1 MNQSY
6 DSNIH
11 MILTE
16 ASTPLDTKTRIL
28 NAAEKLFGMNGFDA
42 TSLRD
47 ITAEAQVNLA
57 AVNYHFQSKDSLI
70 DAVIE
75 RRILPIS
82 QRRLKMLDAAGHPPS
97 VEQIVE
103 AFLAPL
109 LMPEVLPAVPLI
121 GRVLSNPDQFFDRVF
136 KKHLQNVAERFS
148 QAIREAIP
156 ELSPEEAFWRLFFM
170 AGSMTQVLALSSVLP
185 KISGQHVDR
194 DALMRRLATFVVS
207 GLRAPVAAVNPVR
220 KES

>member
-1 MNQSY
+1 
-6 DSNIH
+6 
-11 MILTE
+11 MIFTE

-28 NAAEKLFGMNGFDA
+28 NAAEKLFGKNGFDA

-70 DAVIE
+70 DAIIE

-82 QRRLKMLDAAGHPPS
+82 QRRLEMLDAAGHPPS
-97 VEQIVE
+97 VEQVVE

-121 GRVLSNPDQFFDRVF
+121 GRVLSNPDQFFERVF

-148 QAIREAIP
+148 KAIREAIP

-170 AGSMTQVLALSSVLP
+170 AGCMTQVLTLSSVLP
-185 KISGQHVDR
+185 LLSGQPVDR
-194 DALMRRLATFVVS
+194 DALTRRLVNFIVA
-207 GLRAPVAAVNPVR
+207 GLRAPVAANTNVPNPAR
-220 KES
+220 KEP

>member
-1 MNQSY
+1 M
-6 DSNIH
+6 
-11 MILTE
+11 TE
-16 ASTPLDTKTRIL
+16 AVAPLDTKTRIL

-70 DAVIE
+70 DAIIE
-75 RRILPIS
+75 RRILPIN
-82 QRRLKMLDAAGHPPS
+82 QRRFEMLDAAGHPPS
-97 VEQIVE
+97 VEQVVE

-136 KKHLQNVAERFS
+136 KKHLQHVAERFS
-148 QAIREAIP
+148 QAIREAFP
-156 ELSPEEAFWRLFFM
+156 DLSPEEAFWRLFFM

-185 KISGQHVDR
+185 RISGQPVDR
-194 DALMRRLATFVVS
+194 DVLMRRLATFVAA
-207 GLRAPVAAVNPVR
+207 GLRAPFTAANPMR
-220 KES
+220 KEP

>member
-1 MNQSY
+1 MTV
-6 DSNIH
+6 
-11 MILTE
+11 TE
-16 ASTPLDTKTRIL
+16 ALTPLDTKTRIL
-28 NAAEKLFGMNGFDA
+28 NAAEKLFGKNGFDA

-70 DAVIE
+70 DAIIE

-82 QRRLKMLDAAGHPPS
+82 QRRLEMLDAAGHPPS
-97 VEQIVE
+97 VEQIIE

-121 GRVLSNPDQFFDRVF
+121 GRVLSNPDQFFERIF
-136 KKHLQNVAERFS
+136 KKHLQHVAERFS
-148 QAIREAIP
+148 NAIREAIP

-170 AGSMTQVLALSSVLP
+170 AGCMTQVLTLSSVLP
-185 KISGQHVDR
+185 LLSGQPVDR
-194 DALMRRLATFVVS
+194 DAVIRRLVTFVAA
-207 GLRAPVAAVNPVR
+207 GLRAPVAVPNPMR
-220 KES
+220 KEP